1 MKKRIT
7 RCVSL
12 SLVLACIVATLCIGA
27 SATEIV
33 PRYSGIFAI
42 SADLN
47 VSSSGRADCYGY
59 VMIKDGYS
67 ADLTVAL
74 QRDGV
79 TIKSWSGSGSD
90 EVEIEKP
97 YYVTP
102 GHDYQVIVTA
112 VVRNSGGV
120 IVERPSADSSIV
132 SY

>member
-1 MKKRIT
+1 MKKRFT

-33 PRYSGIFAI
+33 PRYSGIIAI
-42 SADLN
+42 NADIN

-67 ADLTVAL
+67 AELTVAL

-79 TIKSWSGSGSD
+79 TLKSWSDSGSD

-112 VVRNSGGV
+112 VVRNSGGG
-120 IVERPSADSSIV
+120 IVERPSADSAIV

>member
-1 MKKRIT
+1 MKKRISS
-7 RCVSL
+7 CISFA
-12 SLVLACIVATLCIGA
+12 LVLACIVATLCIGA

-33 PRYSGIFAI
+33 PRYSGII
-42 SADLN
+42 LINADLN

-79 TIKSWSGSGSD
+79 TIKSWSDSGSD
-90 EVEIEKP
+90 EVEIEKT

-112 VVRNSGGV
+112 VVRDSGGW
-120 IVERPSADSSIV
+120 IVERPSADSAIV
-132 SY
+132 PY

>member
-12 SLVLACIVATLCIGA
+12 SLVLACIVATLCIVA
-27 SATEIV
+27 SAAEIA
-33 PRYSGIFAI
+33 PRYSGIFAVN
-42 SADLN
+42 ADLN

-67 ADLTVAL
+67 VDLTVAL

-79 TIKSWSGSGSD
+79 TIKSWSDSGSD
-90 EVEIEKP
+90 EVEIEKT

-102 GHDYQVIVTA
+102 GHDYQVVVTA
-112 VVRNSGGV
+112 VVRNSGGW
-120 IVERPSADSSIV
+120 IVERPSANSAIV
-132 SY
+132 PY